1 MRGFV
6 EAIGTRGIIHV
17 QHRPVLNIV
26 PIKWRPK
33 SHGTCLNFL
42 KNQCFKTY
50 TYPIWLSLISSF
62 QYTVITYM

>member
-6 EAIGTRGIIHV
+6 QAIGTRGIVHV

-33 SHGTCLNFL
+33 SHGTCLNL
-42 KNQCFKTY
+42 KKIQKFILY
-50 TYPIWLSLISSF
+50 F
-62 QYTVITYM
+62 

>member
-6 EAIGTRGIIHV
+6 EAIGTRGIVHV

-33 SHGTCLNFL
+33 SHGTCLNFKKIQKFIL
-42 KNQCFKTY
+42 YF
-50 TYPIWLSLISSF
+50 
-62 QYTVITYM
+62 